1 MVQLR
6 AEQQGMIRAMRGFSF
21 SKNKQRICLPVV
33 ACDVVGSHRFRIQG
47 AQRNAV
53 AHPFTIPLD
62 CMFMIQGVQRNA
74 AKRPALSAHSA
85 CGVLAEALA
94 GALARDAAPGDN
106 PIGVNVAVVCEAYH
120 RADGKRSDRDSGG
133 IALRVRSGRNRDWT
147 ANVHAPEADIEP
159 CCWQIAV
166 HLRLAMGPVGGNPH
180 SEPAGTERPSHRRHS
195 GTKKARAD

>member
-1 MVQLR
+1 MR
-6 AEQQGMIRAMRGFSF
+6 AEQQGMIMAMRVSSF
-21 SKNKQRICLPVV
+21 FKNSNGSVYPLSPVM
-33 ACDVVGSHRFRIQG
+33 CVGSHRFRIQG

-62 CMFMIQGVQRNA
+62 DCMFMIQGAQRNA

-94 GALARDAAPGDN
+94 GALARDAAPGDD
-106 PIGVNVAVVCEAYH
+106 PIRVNVAVVCEAYH
-120 RADGKRSDRDSGG
+120 RADGKRRDRDSGG
-133 IALRVRSGRNRDWT
+133 IALRVRSGRNRDRP

-166 HLRLAMGPVGGNPH
+166 HL
-180 SEPAGTERPSHRRHS
+180 
-195 GTKKARAD
+195 